1 MTEGGCGKSMVRKL
15 GALLISGVFVGI
27 AGSATA
33 HHSFAMFDQENPI
46 EIVGVVQ
53 EFKYT
58 NPHTFLILQVKE
70 PGGATTT
77 WSLEGPSPSALVR
90 EDWSSKSLRPRDEL
104 KLTISPLRGGAPGG
118 AWTPNMIKF
127 LDGRPPAITP

>member
-1 MTEGGCGKSMVRKL
+1 MIRKP
-15 GALLISGVFVGI
+15 ATLLISGMFVCI
-27 AGSATA
+27 AGSAAA

-46 EIVGVVQ
+46 ELVGVVQ

-70 PGGATTT
+70 PGGGATT

-90 EDWSSKSLRPRDEL
+90 EGWSSKALRPGDEFR
-104 KLTISPLRGGAPGG
+104 LTISPLRGGAPGG
-118 AWTPNMIKF
+118 AWTPNKIKF
-127 LDGRPPAITP
+127 LDGRPPVVTP